1 MSEKEA
7 VQFEEDIANVV
18 DEIFEKEE
26 EKGRKQLEEIVRI
39 TLIGNVNTGKSTTIN
54 AIVGEDVLATH
65 ATPGETVNVTPVY
78 HPEHQNIV
86 FVDTPGLNDI
96 NKKNSMKALKDIEHA
111 DVVLYFLNAEG
122 VVLGKY
128 ELDTLNKIS
137 KQNKNVIVILNKID
151 GIEKKDVRVL
161 KRYVEKTIEERF
173 KVVPISAKTGEN
185 IDKLN
190 EVILDFLSEEG
201 KDILFAKGLKKKSV
215 SAYKWISGASI
226 SASAIGALPLPG
238 QDIVPLT
245 TLQVGLIVKLSMLY
259 DKPVSKDTTMKVV
272 VSTIAGGLGQ
282 NVFRQG
288 VKFFPGFGSV
298 IGAGV
303 AGVITFGLGQTV
315 KYALENNIDITPE
328 HLKDIASSFSKK
340 S

>member
-1 MSEKEA
+1 MTEKE
-7 VQFEEDIANVV
+7 VNKFEDDIANVV

-26 EKGRKQLEEIVRI
+26 EKGNKQLEEIIRI

-54 AIVGEDVLATH
+54 AIVGEDVSDTY
-65 ATPGETVNVTPVY
+65 ATPGETVNIIEVS
-78 HPEHQNIV
+78 HPDNNNII

-96 NKKNSMKALKDIEHA
+96 NKKNSMKALKDLKNA
-111 DVVLYFLNAEG
+111 DIVLYFLNAEG
-122 VVLGKY
+122 VVLGKN

-137 KQNKNVIVILNKID
+137 KRNENVIVILNKID
-151 GIEKKDVRVL
+151 GIEKNDVRSL

-173 KVVPISAKTGEN
+173 KVIPISATTGEN

-190 EVILDFLSEEG
+190 EEILDFLSEEG
-201 KDILFAKGLKKKSV
+201 KDVLFAKSLKTKSV

-226 SASAIGALPLPG
+226 SASAIGALPVPG
-238 QDIVPLT
+238 SDIVPLT
-245 TLQVGLIVKLSMLY
+245 TLQVSLIVKLSLLY
-259 DKPVSKDTTMKVV
+259 DKPISKDATMKVV

-288 VKFFPGFGSV
+288 VKFFPGFGSI

-315 KYALENNIDITPE
+315 KYALENNIEITPD
-328 HLKDIASSFSKK
+328 HLKDIASLFSNKY
-340 S
+340 